1 MNGALDAGK
10 GGFWVDAIA
19 TTATSVMGH
28 LVLERLK
35 VSHQNFCNF
44 DRKIRV
50 VFWDVHD
57 IN

>member
-1 MNGALDAGK
+1 MRDLRDFGMNGALDAGK

-35 VSHQNFCNF
+35 VSHQNFCNS
-44 DRKIRV
+44 DRI
-50 VFWDVHD
+50 
-57 IN
+57 I